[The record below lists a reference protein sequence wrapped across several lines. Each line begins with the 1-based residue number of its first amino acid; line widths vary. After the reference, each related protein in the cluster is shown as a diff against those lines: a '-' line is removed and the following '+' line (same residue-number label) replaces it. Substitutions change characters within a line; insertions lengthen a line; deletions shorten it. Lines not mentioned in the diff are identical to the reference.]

1 MFHSY
6 EDIVEQFHALS
17 LEQTATISKIYEIL
31 KENVRAWGEKT
42 VLCFLYVV
50 YLVVSFDF
58 IQC

>member
-1 MFHSY
+1 M
-6 EDIVEQFHALS
+6 EQFHKLK
-17 LEQTATISKIYEIL
+17 LGQTATISKIYEIL
-31 KENVRAWGEKT
+31 KVNVMAWGEKT